1 MAISKVSDYTKDA
14 LLDGFL
20 SGSNKDYNPYVK
32 ECYIDPTYLANG
44 VITMVAL
51 RVYGSNGNGMIVRAF
66 RGSTSAPGASWSMVN
81 STILNGKNNGDII
94 PIVVTTAGNG
104 VAVGTTVG
112 YIIFSDIAGFKAQG
126 SDSGN
131 GQMFA
136 LGLCTKLFTQ
146 YNIYDHFKKIPGN
159 ALPDGAVTEQKIA
172 NGAVSLQKTTGVS
185 PYEGVYI
192 SIPDNITA
200 VVGDKIQIFFK
211 SIVNC
216 ADISAFDVIA
226 VCSKGKSYPR
236 YWEYTLVAG
245 DAGNTTTITFRVRD
259 NALNTIVEKSATISF
274 VNKMTAPG
282 TNKNVLCIGASATA
296 NGVWVGELK
305 RRLTENT
312 GDGTPANPTGLG
324 LSNITFVGRKQ
335 GSVVN
340 VPLEATGGWKVQ
352 TYASQGETAFRMQV
366 SGVTQLHIGDQYTSP
381 NGGGVFVL
389 QEINVTEGVG
399 NLRFTFNSAVPTIP
413 ASGTLTRTSG
423 TGDSTITYSSY
434 EQESYSPFWN
444 TDTDKL
450 DFAKYANDWCNGTI
464 DVMIWHCGVND
475 IFDGSSASITS
486 AVNAFK
492 DILRQFHIDF
502 PSGKV
507 IISSVPTCSQ
517 NGGMAANY
525 GATSYANTFTFSNSA
540 RQYALALSAL
550 CADAE
555 FSSFA
560 FYAPVLEE
568 FDAENNY
575 PSTDTPVNNRLTSVT
590 EKVGTNGVH
599 PLNAGSLQ
607 VADGVYRTF
616 NTI

>member
-1 MAISKVSDYTKDA
+1 M
-14 LLDGFL
+14 
-20 SGSNKDYNPYVK
+20 
-32 ECYIDPTYLANG
+32 
-44 VITMVAL
+44 
-51 RVYGSNGNGMIVRAF
+51 
-66 RGSTSAPGASWSMVN
+66 
-81 STILNGKNNGDII
+81 
-94 PIVVTTAGNG
+94 
-104 VAVGTTVG
+104 
-112 YIIFSDIAGFKAQG
+112 
-126 SDSGN
+126 
-131 GQMFA
+131 
-136 LGLCTKLFTQ
+136 
-146 YNIYDHFKKIPGN
+146 
-159 ALPDGAVTEQKIA
+159 
-172 NGAVSLQKTTGVS
+172 
-185 PYEGVYI
+185 
-192 SIPDNITA
+192 
-200 VVGDKIQIFFK
+200 
-211 SIVNC
+211 NC

-236 YWEYTLVAG
+236 YWEYTPVAG
-245 DAGNTTTITFRVRD
+245 DAGNTTTITIRVRD
-259 NALNTIVEKSATISF
+259 NAQNVIVEKSATISF
-274 VNKMTAPG
+274 VNKMTTPSN
-282 TNKNVLCIGASATA
+282 NKNVLCIGASATT

-305 RRLTENT
+305 RRLIENT

-335 GSVVN
+335 GSSVN

-352 TYASQGETAFRMQV
+352 TYASQGENAFRMQV

-434 EQESYSPFWN
+434 EQENYSPFWN
-444 TDTDKL
+444 TATNKL
-450 DFAKYANDWCNGTI
+450 DFVKYANDWCNGSI

-475 IFDGSSASITS
+475 IFNGSSASITS
-486 AVNAFK
+486 TVNAFK
-492 DILRQFHIDF
+492 DILRQYHIDF

-525 GATSYANTFTFSNSA
+525 GSSAISNTFTFSNSA
-540 RQYALALSAL
+540 RQYALALSEL
-550 CADAE
+550 CQDSE

-568 FDAENNY
+568 FDSENNY

-599 PLNAGSLQ
+599 PIDAGSLQ
-607 VADGVYRTF
+607 VADGIYRTF